1 MIERKV
7 DALLATVGLVIF
19 AIIYGLIEA
28 EVIGPFWKLNII
40 IICINVIM
48 SVSLN
53 LINGYTGQFSLG
65 HAGFMAVGA
74 YVSVVLTA
82 KLQLPF
88 GLAILAAAVAAGF
101 VGFLIGIPTLRLNG
115 DYLAIATLG
124 LCEIIRIVIMNIDYV
139 GGAAGFTGIPRYTT
153 FAWAFLVM
161 LATLLFIKNFV
172 NSAYGR
178 ACIAIRENEIAAE
191 AMGVKV
197 VNYKVLAFTL
207 GAAFAGAAGALFAH
221 CFYILMPGTF
231 SFLQSFNYLIMV
243 VLGGL
248 GSITGSIAG
257 AIVVTGISAA
267 LAGVPEFR
275 MIIYSLI
282 LILLMFYR
290 PQGLF
295 GYVEITNLPV
305 FRYLKNMSPEAKK
318 AMGMAD
324 EADGKGGRA

>member
-7 DALLATVGLVIF
+7 DALLLAVGLVIF
-19 AIIYGLIEA
+19 AVIYGLMEA

-74 YVSVVLTA
+74 YTAVVLTA
-82 KLQLPF
+82 KFQAPF
-88 GLAILAAAVAAGF
+88 VAAILAAAAAAGC

-139 GGAAGFTGIPRYTT
+139 GGAAGFTGIPHHTT

-161 LATLLFIKNFV
+161 LGTLLFIKNFV
-172 NSAYGR
+172 NSAHGR

-191 AMGVKV
+191 AMGIKV

-207 GAAFAGAAGALFAH
+207 GAAFAGVAGALFAH

-257 AIVVTGISAA
+257 ALVVTGISAA

-295 GYVEITNLPV
+295 GYVEITNLSI
-305 FRYLKNMSPEAKK
+305 FRYLKNISPEAKK
-318 AMGMAD
+318 AMGVTD
-324 EADGKGGRA
+324 EADEKGGKA